1 MRLTRDVMAGVVAV
15 MLAPAALGEPEVFSQ
30 AGYEA
35 DRTAAIEQERLHL
48 VYATADWCP
57 PCKRMK
63 TTTWV
68 DESVETWVEQYGI
81 VTALDVDEFPK
92 IAQDLGVQAMP
103 TMILFEGGEEL
114 GRTVGYQSAADL
126 VSWMEAGRKG
136 EALPTPAAF
145 EPADDPG
152 EERFAGTRFQSAA
165 DLLYSGKYDESANEF
180 ARVWPDIVANDRYRE
195 PPHGNFEVIVAYSL
209 MHLLVR
215 EHPPAED
222 VFRPLRDA
230 SQKKLES
237 GERSWETLTSWVYLS
252 SAIGDDEALLAWAR
266 RVAGRENAAA
276 TLDRYRNVVSDVANR
291 FHAYDV
297 TAAMIDDPVGQLAVT
312 FSSLRTADF
321 LQGDVPLDEP
331 AYLADAIRDPIVAAL
346 YKNDGGEAER
356 EVIEYLETY
365 AKDNPE
371 WRALFIGIAD
381 DVGKLRDEHRA
392 WIDEHGLR
400 EAYPDLLDGIGG
412 G

>member
-1 MRLTRDVMAGVVAV
+1 MLELMVAV
-15 MLAPAALGEPEVFSQ
+15 VCVATAFGEPEVFSD

-35 DRTAAIEQERLHL
+35 DRAAAIEQDRLHL
-48 VYATADWCP
+48 VYATATWCP
-57 PCKRMK
+57 PCQRMK

-68 DESVETWVEQYGI
+68 EESVEMWVEQHGI
-81 VTALDVDEFPK
+81 VTALDVDEFPQ

-114 GRTVGYQSAADL
+114 GRTVGYQSAVDL
-126 VSWMEAGRKG
+126 LAWMEAGRNG
-136 EALPTPAAF
+136 EELPAPAAF
-145 EPADDPG
+145 EPADDAG
-152 EERFAGTRFQSAA
+152 AEQFAGTRFQHAA
-165 DLLYSGKYDESANEF
+165 DLLYNGRYDESATEF
-180 ARVWPDIVANDRYRE
+180 ASVWPDIVANDRYRE
-195 PPHGNFEVIVAYSL
+195 PPRGNFEVITAYSL
-209 MHLLVR
+209 MQILVR
-215 EHPPAED
+215 EHPPAAD

-230 SQKKLES
+230 SQTKLES

-276 TLDRYRNVVSDVANR
+276 TLDRYRSVVSDIANR

-312 FSSLRTADF
+312 LSSLRTADF
-321 LQGDVPLDEP
+321 LQRDVPLDDP
-331 AYLADAIRDPIVAAL
+331 AFLEDAIRDPIIAAL

-365 AKDNPE
+365 ASDYPE
-371 WRALFIGIAD
+371 WRALFIKIAD
-381 DVGKLRDEHRA
+381 DAGKLRDDHRA
-392 WIDEHGLR
+392 WIDEYNLR
-400 EAYPDLLDGIGG
+400 ESHADMLDGIGG
-412 G
+412 D